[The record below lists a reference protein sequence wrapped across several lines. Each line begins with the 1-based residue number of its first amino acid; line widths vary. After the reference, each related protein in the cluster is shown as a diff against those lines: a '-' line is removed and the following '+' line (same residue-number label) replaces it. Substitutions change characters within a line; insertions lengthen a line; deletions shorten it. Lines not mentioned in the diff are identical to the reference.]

1 MKKFIVQCLAV
12 AALVSLSACASDAPK
27 TSTTTTTTDQT
38 TTYHS
43 PTTST
48 TTTDTKTK

>member
-1 MKKFIVQCLAV
+1 MKTFIVQFLAV
-12 AALVSLSACASDAPK
+12 AALVFLSACASDAPK
-27 TSTTTTTTDQT
+27 TSSSTTTTDQS

-48 TTTDTKTK
+48 TTTDTQTK